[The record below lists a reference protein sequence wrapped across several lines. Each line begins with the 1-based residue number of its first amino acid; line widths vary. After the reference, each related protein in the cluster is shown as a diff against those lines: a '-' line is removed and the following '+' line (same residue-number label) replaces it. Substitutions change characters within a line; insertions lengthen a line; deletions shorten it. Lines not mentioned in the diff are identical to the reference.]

1 MSLCDEQSTRAIYLY
16 IKLINFQLCFRI
28 RNNNSIRSKK
38 RIVARGGGG
47 GGGGNIMKRNFG
59 KTTGRRLWKYDSRD
73 DNRRVYR
80 VG

>member
-1 MSLCDEQSTRAIYLY
+1 MIKVNRDPFKNLTYKLSLYGEQSAHAI
-16 IKLINFQLCFRI
+16 
-28 RNNNSIRSKK
+28 SIRITTIRLKNESSQG
-38 RIVARGGGG
+38 R
-47 GGGGNIMKRNFG
+47 GNIMKRNFG